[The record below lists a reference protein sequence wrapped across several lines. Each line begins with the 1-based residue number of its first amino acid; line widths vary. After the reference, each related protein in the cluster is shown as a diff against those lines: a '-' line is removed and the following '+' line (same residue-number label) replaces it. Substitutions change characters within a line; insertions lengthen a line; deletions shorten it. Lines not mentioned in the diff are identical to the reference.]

1 MERDNGNLHL
11 MDIHLAAY
19 LQLQGVEPAL
29 LKQSGRVV
37 FSFENTGRVASL
49 IQDYNANPSGI
60 RLLDFVQSLR
70 KLRSRMISLRD

>member
-11 MDIHLAAY
+11 MDIHLAAF

-37 FSFENTGRVASL
+37 FAFHNTGRVASL

-60 RLLDFVQSLR
+60 RLLDYVQCLR
-70 KLRSRMISLRD
+70 RLRSQMLSLRD

>member
-1 MERDNGNLHL
+1 MEKDNGNLHL

-37 FSFENTGRVASL
+37 FSFENTRRVASL

>member
-1 MERDNGNLHL
+1 MEKDNGNLHL